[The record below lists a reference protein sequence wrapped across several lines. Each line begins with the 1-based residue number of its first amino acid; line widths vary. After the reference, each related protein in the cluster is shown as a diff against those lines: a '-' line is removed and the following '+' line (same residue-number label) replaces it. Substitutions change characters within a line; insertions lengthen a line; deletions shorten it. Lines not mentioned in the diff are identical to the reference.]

1 MGERIEKLKRI
12 AKNMGET
19 FKKMGEGAG
28 NVLNNLEKADKEM
41 NEKMKNIMQSAEL

>member
-19 FKKMGEGAG
+19 FKRVGSNAG
-28 NVLNNLEKADKEM
+28 KVMENLEKADKEM
-41 NEKMKNIMQSAEL
+41 NAKINSITSNI